1 MGRRHRLDAS
11 YVYQRL
17 RIVHYN
23 RVSAI
28 LADGLQKRGGRVEN
42 GHRTISGGHTRTVY
56 GQVMK
61 TVLFWVI
68 TPNDLDYNSYSFLF
82 YFRFVVFAK
91 RTDTN
96 EARIRLFCM
105 TDDREDKTLEHKE
118 HFTEVSNSRDVEVC
132 CVYINN
138 MADINDWEKKKWT

>member
-1 MGRRHRLDAS
+1 MAE
-11 YVYQRL
+11 
-17 RIVHYN
+17 
-23 RVSAI
+23 
-28 LADGLQKRGGRVEN
+28 GL
-42 GHRTISGGHTRTVY
+42 
-56 GQVMK
+56 
-61 TVLFWVI
+61 I
-68 TPNDLDYNSYSFLF
+68 TSFITTPPPFFFKF

-132 CVYINN
+132 CVYNTIINRY
-138 MADINDWEKKKWT
+138 IILYRQVLPIEKIT